1 MLIPFQSLSPNSRIW
16 IYQSSRA
23 LTQEEQSILKLET
36 EAFLTQWTAHG
47 QTLQAGL
54 QMAFDRF
61 LIIGANE
68 DVNEASGCSIDK
80 SVGFIRQLEQRFH
93 IDLLDRSKVAYRL
106 DDRVHVMDFRDFK
119 TSLSKNGIPDRAEV
133 FNNAVQFKSDLD
145 NGWIQPVEM
154 SWFGKYLIKK

>member
-47 QTLQAGL
+47 QTLRAGL

-68 DVNEASGCSIDK
+68 EVNEASGCSIDK
-80 SVGFIRQLEQRFH
+80 SVGFIRHLEQRFH
-93 IDLLDRSKVAYRL
+93 IDLLNRSKVAYRL
-106 DDRVHVMDFRDFK
+106 DGQVYVMDFRDFK
-119 TSLSKNGIPDRAEV
+119 TSLSNNGIPDRAEV
-133 FNNAVQFKSDLD
+133 FNNAVQFKRDLD
-145 NGWIQPVEM
+145 NGWIQQVEM
-154 SWFGKYLIKK
+154 SWFGKYLVKK